1 VFLQKEALLHP
12 APRFQVLTAA
22 GMKMP
27 AFWDIAPFGLVGVH
41 RIFRGAFYLHHHVD
55 VRTSE
60 TSVYCNE
67 TALLISQKALIF
79 ALS

>member
-1 VFLQKEALLHP
+1 VFLQKEALIHP
-12 APRFQVLTAA
+12 AFRFQVLTAA

-27 AFWDIAPFGLVGVH
+27 AFWDIAPFGLGVD
-41 RIFRGAFYLHHHVD
+41 RIFRGVFYLHHHVD

-67 TALLISQKALIF
+67 TTLLISQNALIF